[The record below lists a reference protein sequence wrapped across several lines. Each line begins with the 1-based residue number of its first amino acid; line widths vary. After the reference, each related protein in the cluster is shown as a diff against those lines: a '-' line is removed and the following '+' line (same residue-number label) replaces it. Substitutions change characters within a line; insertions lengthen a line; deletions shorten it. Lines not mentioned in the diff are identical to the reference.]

1 MHLLPIEEPKL
12 HRAAN
17 LMYFRKKNAVHF
29 IFLEKVLYICS
40 VIHFFLL
47 MIERT
52 EYMSLLEKWRD
63 KKIIKVVTGIRRCG
77 KSSLLR
83 MFREK
88 LLVEGVSEQQ
98 VQELN
103 FEDLD
108 NEPFLNYKALYSHV
122 KKNLCPGKMNYLF
135 FDEIQMVDGFQKAI
149 DSLFLLDN
157 VDLYV
162 TGSNAYLLSGEI
174 ATLLSGRYV
183 EIKLFPFSFNEYLQ
197 SMPSDANIEAAYREY
212 IEKSSFPYVL
222 QIKNDREMV
231 REYLTGLYNTIVLK
245 DVVSRR
251 KITDVMML
259 ESVVRFLADNIGN
272 ISVIKRISDTMTS
285 LGRKI
290 VSHTVENY
298 ISALTNSYIFYS
310 VPRYDA
316 KGKQLLKTGQKYY
329 LVDVGL
335 RSVING
341 TKGGDLGHV
350 LENVVYLEL
359 ARRGGEIYVGKI
371 GDAEIDFVVVQG
383 ERKAYY
389 QVSLSVRDED
399 TMKREL
405 EPLQA
410 IQDNYPK
417 YLLTLDNDPQIF
429 HDGIKQ
435 QYVMDWL
442 RREN

>member
-1 MHLLPIEEPKL
+1 
-12 HRAAN
+12 
-17 LMYFRKKNAVHF
+17 
-29 IFLEKVLYICS
+29 
-40 VIHFFLL
+40 

-122 KKNLCPGKMNYLF
+122 KKKLCPGKMNYLF

-174 ATLLSGRYV
+174 ATLLTGRYV

-435 QYVMDWL
+435 QYVLDWL

>member
-1 MHLLPIEEPKL
+1 MEC
-12 HRAAN
+12 
-17 LMYFRKKNAVHF
+17 
-29 IFLEKVLYICS
+29 IFLVKASYICS
-40 VIHFFLL
+40 AIHFFRF
-47 MIERT
+47 MIERVA
-52 EYMSLLEKWRD
+52 YMSLLEKWRD

-88 LLVEGVSEQQ
+88 LLSGGVSENQ
-98 VQELN
+98 VQEFN
-103 FEDLD
+103 FEDLV
-108 NEPFLNYKALYSHV
+108 NEPFLDYKALYSHV
-122 KKNLCPGKMNYLF
+122 KKNLCLEKMNYLF

-157 VDLYV
+157 VDIYV

-174 ATLLSGRYV
+174 ATLLTGRYV
-183 EIKLFPFSFNEYLQ
+183 AIKLFPFSFNEYLQ
-197 SMPSDANIEAAYREY
+197 AMPSGMSQETAYRDY

-222 QIKNDREMV
+222 QIRNDSEMV
-231 REYLTGLYNTIVLK
+231 QEYLTGLYNTIVLK

-290 VSHTVENY
+290 TSHTVENY
-298 ISALTNSYIFYS
+298 ISALTDSYIFYAVS
-310 VPRYDA
+310 RYDA

-329 LVDVGL
+329 LADVGL
-335 RSVING
+335 RNVING

-359 ARRGGEIYVGKI
+359 ARRGGEIYVGKV

-383 ERKAYY
+383 EHKAYY

-405 EPLQA
+405 APLQA
-410 IQDNYPK
+410 IADNYPK
-417 YLLTLDNDPQIF
+417 YLLTLDNDPTVF

-435 QYVMDWL
+435 QYVLDWL
-442 RREN
+442 RER

>member
-1 MHLLPIEEPKL
+1 
-12 HRAAN
+12 
-17 LMYFRKKNAVHF
+17 
-29 IFLEKVLYICS
+29 
-40 VIHFFLL
+40 
-47 MIERT
+47 
-52 EYMSLLEKWRD
+52 
-63 KKIIKVVTGIRRCG
+63 
-77 KSSLLR
+77 
-83 MFREK
+83 
-88 LLVEGVSEQQ
+88 
-98 VQELN
+98 
-103 FEDLD
+103 
-108 NEPFLNYKALYSHV
+108 
-122 KKNLCPGKMNYLF
+122 
-135 FDEIQMVDGFQKAI
+135 
-149 DSLFLLDN
+149 
-157 VDLYV
+157 
-162 TGSNAYLLSGEI
+162 
-174 ATLLSGRYV
+174 
-183 EIKLFPFSFNEYLQ
+183 
-197 SMPSDANIEAAYREY
+197 
-212 IEKSSFPYVL
+212 
-222 QIKNDREMV
+222 
-231 REYLTGLYNTIVLK
+231 
-245 DVVSRR
+245 
-251 KITDVMML
+251 ML

-290 VSHTVENY
+290 ASHTVENY

-310 VPRYDA
+310 VPRYDV

-335 RSVING
+335 RSIING

-350 LENVVYLEL
+350 LVNVVYLEL

-410 IQDNYPK
+410 IPDNYPK
-417 YLLTLDNDPQIF
+417 YLLTLDNDSQIF

-435 QYVMDWL
+435 QYVLDWL

>member
-1 MHLLPIEEPKL
+1 
-12 HRAAN
+12 
-17 LMYFRKKNAVHF
+17 
-29 IFLEKVLYICS
+29 
-40 VIHFFLL
+40 

-88 LLVEGVSEQQ
+88 LLAEDVSEEQ

-108 NEPFLNYKALYSHV
+108 KEPFLDYKALYSHV
-122 KKNLCPGKMNYLF
+122 KKHLCPEKMNYLF
-135 FDEIQMVDGFQKAI
+135 FDEIQMVNGFQKAI

-157 VDLYV
+157 VDIYV

-174 ATLLSGRYV
+174 ATLLTGRYV

-197 SMPSDANIEAAYREY
+197 AMPSDMSLDTAYREY
-212 IEKSSFPYVL
+212 IEKGSFPYVL

-231 REYLTGLYNTIVLK
+231 REYLAGLYNTIVLK

-290 VSHTVENY
+290 TSHTVENY
-298 ISALTNSYIFYS
+298 ISALTDSYIFYS

-316 KGKQLLKTGQKYY
+316 KGKQLLKTGQKFY
-329 LVDVGL
+329 LADVGL

-359 ARRGGEIYVGKI
+359 ARRGGEIYVGKV
-371 GDAEIDFVVVQG
+371 GDAEIDFIVVQG
-383 ERKAYY
+383 ERKSYY
-389 QVSLSVRDED
+389 QVSLSVRDKD

-405 EPLQA
+405 APLQA
-410 IQDNYPK
+410 ISDNYPK
-417 YLLTLDNDPQIF
+417 YLLTLDNDPIVF

-435 QYVMDWL
+435 QYVLDWL
-442 RREN
+442 RQKESN

>member
-1 MHLLPIEEPKL
+1 MHCKYRLSWAE
-12 HRAAN
+12 
-17 LMYFRKKNAVHF
+17 
-29 IFLEKVLYICS
+29 ICS
-40 VIHFFLL
+40 ALQISRKSFVYLQRNSFFRL
-47 MIERT
+47 MIERA

-88 LLVEGVSEQQ
+88 LLAGGGVSASQ

-108 NEPFLNYKALYSHV
+108 NEPYLDYKVLYSHV

-135 FDEIQMVDGFQKAI
+135 FDEIQMVSQFQKVI

-157 VDLYV
+157 VDIYV

-174 ATLLSGRYV
+174 ATLLTGRYV
-183 EIKLFPFSFNEYLQ
+183 EIKLYPFSFKEYLQ
-197 SMPSDANIEAAYREY
+197 AIPSGMSLEAAYREY

-222 QIKNDREMV
+222 QIRNEPEMV
-231 REYLTGLYNTIVLK
+231 REYLMGLYNTIVLK

-290 VSHTVENY
+290 TSHTVENY
-298 ISALTNSYIFYS
+298 ISALTDSYIFYS

-316 KGKQLLKTGQKYY
+316 KGKQLLKTGQKLY
-329 LVDVGL
+329 LADIGL
-335 RSVING
+335 RNVING
-341 TKGGDLGHV
+341 SKGGDLGHV

-359 ARRGGEIYVGKI
+359 ARRGGEIYVGKM
-371 GDAEIDFVVVQG
+371 GDSEIDFMVVQG
-383 ERKAYY
+383 EHKAYY
-389 QVSLSVRDED
+389 QVSLSVRDEG

-405 EPLQA
+405 APLQA
-410 IQDNYPK
+410 LSDNYPK
-417 YLLTLDNDPQIF
+417 YLLTLDNDPIVF

-435 QYVMDWL
+435 QCVLDWL
-442 RREN
+442 TNLDYKA